1 MGHAT
6 EKNFIQQMV
15 LHGFI
20 NEQKAKEL
28 FNNKYDWICELHK
41 GQTFGATGIQSRSNR
56 TASVVC
62 KEDCMF
68 LTLDSMR
75 YRQTLINFSEA
86 KKIEKIKFINSFELF
101 RHWTVP

>member
-28 FNNKYDWICELHK
+28 FNN
-41 GQTFGATGIQSRSNR
+41 
-56 TASVVC
+56 
-62 KEDCMF
+62 
-68 LTLDSMR
+68 
-75 YRQTLINFSEA
+75 
-86 KKIEKIKFINSFELF
+86 
-101 RHWTVP
+101 